1 MPKQKQ
7 PSQSRKKSLE
17 YFYEVSAKQDFNDAV
32 WEMRAKYMPDKVVP
46 AECLSSDNPEDK
58 PVKPRF
64 YPLSLQ
70 GEAFLYE
77 KTEQI
82 EKEIQEK
89 FVKKYALNN
98 SFAYAIWYHIFH
110 DLDFITYLE
119 DESLGLCKVADLK
132 QKPKHKYGKT
142 HIDNELSAYPL
153 AIKISPYASE
163 RVIRDF
169 ITKEFKT
176 SIHPLQLK
184 YQNPKIKLGKLR
196 TKDPAVTQRNQLIWS
211 LRDLPRIEIRRAV
224 QKATGEFLD
233 EGTVNKIISNMR
245 KEV

>member
-7 PSQSRKKSLE
+7 PSESRKKALE

-32 WEMRAKYMPDKVVP
+32 WEMRAKYMPKRVIKPGDFGP
-46 AECLSSDNPEDK
+46 GDPEK
-58 PVKPRF
+58 LQF
-64 YPLSLQ
+64 YPSPLQ
-70 GEAFLYE
+70 GDVFLYE

-110 DLDFITYLE
+110 DLDFITYME

-184 YQNPKIKLGKLR
+184 YSNPKIKLGKLR
-196 TKDPAVTQRNQLIWS
+196 AKDPAVTKRNQLIWS

-224 QKATGEFLD
+224 RKQTGEFLD